1 MPLTDTDCRNARAAA
16 DKPYKKSDGGGL
28 FLLVQPN
35 GGKHWRLAY
44 RFSGKQKGL
53 ALGSY
58 PTVSLA
64 QARRARED
72 AKVIL
77 AKGLDP
83 SHQRKIDKIAVSLSR
98 SSTFEIVATELLA
111 KFEKE
116 QNAPAT
122 LKKKRWLL
130 EFAFAEIGN
139 RPIAEISALELL
151 EVLRKVEKRGRY
163 ETATRLRSMAS
174 MVFRFAI
181 ATGRAERDPSADLRG
196 ALITPTV
203 KHHAAI
209 VDPEGIG
216 GLLRSIDGLE
226 NSFVVKNALRLAP
239 LVFVRPGELRHAEWT
254 EFDLT
259 AAVWRIPAAKMKMN
273 REHRVPLAR
282 QSIEIIQETQKVT
295 GSSKYLFPSSR
306 SWHRPLSENTFNAVL
321 RRLGYGKDEM
331 TAHGFRSLASTRLN
345 EMGMGTPDVIERQLA
360 HQEANEVRRAY
371 LHAAEFWPERVQMMS
386 AWADY
391 LDMLRNAPK
400 MVASSPGT

>member
-196 ALITPTV
+196 ALIAPTV

-209 VDPEGIG
+209 VDPAGIG

-226 NSFVVKNALRLAP
+226 NSFVVRNALRLAP

-254 EFDLT
+254 EFDL
-259 AAVWRIPAAKMKMN
+259 AGAVWRIPAAKMKMN

-321 RRLGYGKDEM
+321 RRLGYSKDEM
-331 TAHGFRSLASTRLN
+331 TAHGFRSMASTRLN
-345 EMGMGTPDVIERQLA
+345 EMGLGTPDVIERQLA
-360 HQEANEVRRAY
+360 HQEGNEVRRAY
-371 LHAAEFWPERVQMMS
+371 MHAAEFWPERVRMMS
-386 AWADY
+386 AWGDY
-391 LDMLRNAPK
+391 LDTLRNSPTRAGNGE
-400 MVASSPGT
+400 VA

>member
-64 QARRARED
+64 QARRGRED

-196 ALITPTV
+196 ALIAPTV

-209 VDPEGIG
+209 VDPAGIG

-226 NSFVVKNALRLAP
+226 NSFVVRNALRLAP

-254 EFDLT
+254 EFDL
-259 AAVWRIPAAKMKMN
+259 AGAVWRIPAAKMKMN

-321 RRLGYGKDEM
+321 RRLGYSKDEM
-331 TAHGFRSLASTRLN
+331 TAHGFRSMASTRLN
-345 EMGMGTPDVIERQLA
+345 EMGLGTPDVIERQLA
-360 HQEANEVRRAY
+360 HQEGNEVRRAY
-371 LHAAEFWPERVQMMS
+371 MHAAEFWPERVRMMS
-386 AWADY
+386 AWGDY
-391 LDMLRNAPK
+391 LDTLRNSPTRAGNGE
-400 MVASSPGT
+400 VA

>member
-1 MPLTDTDCRNARAAA
+1 
-16 DKPYKKSDGGGL
+16 
-28 FLLVQPN
+28 
-35 GGKHWRLAY
+35 
-44 RFSGKQKGL
+44 
-53 ALGSY
+53 
-58 PTVSLA
+58 
-64 QARRARED
+64 
-72 AKVIL
+72 
-77 AKGLDP
+77 
-83 SHQRKIDKIAVSLSR
+83 
-98 SSTFEIVATELLA
+98 
-111 KFEKE
+111 
-116 QNAPAT
+116 
-122 LKKKRWLL
+122 
-130 EFAFAEIGN
+130 
-139 RPIAEISALELL
+139 
-151 EVLRKVEKRGRY
+151 
-163 ETATRLRSMAS
+163 